1 MEPESLTIAIL
12 KEIRDNTAKTN
23 DRLDHLTERVD
34 HLTERV
40 DHLTERVDHLTERVA
55 GVEEGMH
62 GLTARVDAM
71 AATQIRQEVIL
82 MRLAEASER
91 HEEGIKT
98 LIRVTDRINDRIDN
112 LVEGALGQTVR
123 DHEKRLR
130 RLEGRND

>member
-40 DHLTERVDHLTERVA
+40 A
-55 GVEEGMH
+55 GVEEGVH

-82 MRLAEASER
+82 VRLAEASER

-112 LVEGALGQTVR
+112 LVEGAIGQTVR